1 MAENSFSITSLRSV
15 TLSDT
20 WVLLPSRF
28 KGYPKT
34 NPAIECL
41 AANSLSHDNN
51 FSDGTICSGEAI
63 MDSVSVT
70 AIPQRFNPKSI
81 PMYTIAQM

>member
-1 MAENSFSITSLRSV
+1 
-15 TLSDT
+15 
-20 WVLLPSRF
+20 
-28 KGYPKT
+28 
-34 NPAIECL
+34 
-41 AANSLSHDNN
+41 
-51 FSDGTICSGEAI
+51 